1 MTRSVRACSIEALPR
16 ARNPP
21 VAAPVERRRRPAPGC
36 LQRPMQ
42 VKDHMYDSRIVDIKF
57 HSTINGGGG
66 GQHVISSDRHIIK
79 VCGGGGARG
88 GGR

>member
-1 MTRSVRACSIEALPR
+1 
-16 ARNPP
+16 
-21 VAAPVERRRRPAPGC
+21 
-36 LQRPMQ
+36 MQ

-79 VCGGGGARG
+79 VCGGEGARG